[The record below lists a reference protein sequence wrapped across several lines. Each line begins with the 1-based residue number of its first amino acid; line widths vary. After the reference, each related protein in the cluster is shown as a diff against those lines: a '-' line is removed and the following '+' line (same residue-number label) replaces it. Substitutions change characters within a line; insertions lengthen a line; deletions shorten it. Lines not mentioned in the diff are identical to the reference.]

1 MGKYYRREY
10 SRRRIHMRENRKI
23 VPGLAGTKKYPAGG
37 ILKSRFN
44 PARRLR
50 HLNNQPPKH
59 PCFSIYAW
67 WVFERAEGFQLPA
80 SISIAPTSPTG
91 AFVSPRA
98 AVWIQRYR
106 IFSILRKTTWYSVP
120 CQPTGSP
127 DHVLTRPPWG
137 ARSRRR
143 LERRPRS
150 HALHARIPPWRR

>member
-1 MGKYYRREY
+1 
-10 SRRRIHMRENRKI
+10 MRKNRKI

-91 AFVSPRA
+91 ALFHRA
-98 AVWIQRYR
+98 RPSGSRDTA
-106 IFSILRKTTWYSVP
+106 YSVYCGKLP
-120 CQPTGSP
+120 GTPYHASP
-127 DHVLTRPPWG
+127 QGHRITC
-137 ARSRRR
+137 SR
-143 LERRPRS
+143 
-150 HALHARIPPWRR
+150 